1 MRHKRLRTAIQT
13 VLREHP
19 DGLTAQEIID
29 NLAPAGKRAVS
40 NAGHVANLIRGMKG
54 VKKKKITLR
63 FQTHENGIRAAGYA
77 VNQYFYD
84 DEGAEV

>member
-1 MRHKRLRTAIQT
+1 
-13 VLREHP
+13 
-19 DGLTAQEIID
+19 
-29 NLAPAGKRAVS
+29 
-40 NAGHVANLIRGMKG
+40 MKG